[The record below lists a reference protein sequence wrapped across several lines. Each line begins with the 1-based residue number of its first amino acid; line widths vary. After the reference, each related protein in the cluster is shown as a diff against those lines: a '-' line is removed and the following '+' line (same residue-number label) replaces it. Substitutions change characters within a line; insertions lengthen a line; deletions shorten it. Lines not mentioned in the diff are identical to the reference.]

1 MRVTFCRPRCL
12 RCRHIG
18 AFLVSW
24 YPSAASAPCP
34 LENSLHV
41 CTGKCCSN
49 LLTRLIM
56 RSPLIALRLVRFCL
70 YTKPGSVCTLCP
82 SSVFLSRRPFW
93 TGSKEVESQFN
104 LFYDPDQFRP
114 EGSQSSAM
122 GTRNGLVTLTSV
134 CPLSTLAYLR
144 AFLMLWQITAPPF
157 WFHPE

>member
-41 CTGKCCSN
+41 CTGN
-49 LLTRLIM
+49 LLHLLTRLIM

-82 SSVFLSRRPFW
+82 SSVFLSYRPFWW
-93 TGSKEVESQFN
+93 TGSKQVQSQFN

-114 EGSQSSAM
+114 EGSQSTAM

-134 CPLSTLAYLR
+134 CPLSTLAYCVI
-144 AFLMLWQITAPPF
+144 LWQITAPPF
-157 WFHPE
+157 LFHPQ